1 MVTAQD
7 IMSTDVMTVTTDTT
21 LSEVAK
27 KFIETRYSNL
37 PVLDDEG
44 QLIGIISET
53 DLIEQQRPLHIPTV
67 MTLFD
72 WVFDFGNEKRFKEEV
87 DRVTAVIVG
96 ELYSKKPVVCSP
108 DATMRDMAGLMSQ
121 HNVHLLPVVDSGKM
135 VGVVARLDLIRAL
148 ES

>member
-44 QLIGIISET
+44 KLIGIISET

-96 ELYSKKPVVCSP
+96 ELYSKSPVVCSP

-148 ES
+148 EN